1 MKICVLFPGIG
12 YTTEMPLMYYPGKM
26 TMGLGYELIR
36 LKYHDLPNG
45 VKGNKEK
52 MKLAFDIACEQSLEQ
67 LKDVDWSRYTE
78 VLFIG
83 KSIGTVIAA
92 CCGQKLGLNAAEDGA
107 SSVGTKMKYVYL
119 TPLEETFLFTER
131 ASGIAF
137 HGSSDPWAETDII
150 TGKCA
155 EYDIPLYIYE
165 DANHSLETG
174 DIIKDVESARD
185 VMKKIH
191 EYIQ

>member
-1 MKICVLFPGIG
+1 
-12 YTTEMPLMYYPGKM
+12 
-26 TMGLGYELIR
+26 
-36 LKYHDLPNG
+36 
-45 VKGNKEK
+45 

-67 LKDVDWSRYTE
+67 LKDVDWSGYTE

-92 CCGQKLGLNAAEDGA
+92 CCGQKLGLNDSAGI
-107 SSVGTKMKYVYL
+107 KMKYVYL
-119 TPLEETFLFTER
+119 TPLEETFLFMER

-185 VMKKIH
+185 VMKKMH